1 MEEFQKDRDSPA
13 HWGSSEESENTCGTE
28 GFNLERQEI
37 IDEISSKPSL
47 NDPTERSA
55 KRRKPALM
63 FKSNAVGESSTRASP
78 TQGVEMAQK
87 LQKDRDSPAHGV
99 SLLSEGTKAASGT
112 EGLSIEIQEIIDDGS
127 ETPVN
132 DPIDQVES
140 LQKKDDEAST
150 ERSRKSCETGVKVVK
165 KEDGA
170 AASTHV
176 EDDLVVIEAQNE
188 SGGEKLKEKDDEAS
202 TERSAKSCET
212 GLKVVK
218 KEGGAEASTH
228 VDDDLVVIEAQN
240 ESGGEKLKK
249 DDEASTERSAKS
261 CETGLKVVKKED
273 GAEAST
279 HVDDDLVVIEARN
292 EPGGE
297 KLKEKDDEVST
308 ERSAK
313 SCETGL
319 KVVKDEDG
327 AEASTHVDDDL
338 VVIGAQNESGGEKLE
353 ENSQTELSSQLR
365 VDLKE
370 TMLGF
375 VYRRQF
381 GKRR

>member
-1 MEEFQKDRDSPA
+1 MVVGKCAMDKGKSPAQMEEFQKDRDSPA
-13 HWGSSEESENTCGTE
+13 HGASSEESENACGTE
-28 GFNLERQEI
+28 GFNLAPQKI

-218 KEGGAEASTH
+218 KEDGAEASTYVDDDLVVIEARNEPGGEKLKEKDDEASTELSAKSCETGLKVVKEEDGAEASTH

-240 ESGGEKLKK
+240 ESGGEKL
-249 DDEASTERSAKS
+249 
-261 CETGLKVVKKED
+261 ED
-273 GAEAST
+273 NSQ
-279 HVDDDLVVIEARN
+279 N
-292 EPGGE
+292 EISGQLPVE
-297 KLKEKDDEVST
+297 LKEKMF
-308 ERSAK
+308 A
-313 SCETGL
+313 CL
-319 KVVKDEDG
+319 
-327 AEASTHVDDDL
+327 
-338 VVIGAQNESGGEKLE
+338 
-353 ENSQTELSSQLR
+353 
-365 VDLKE
+365 
-370 TMLGF
+370 
-375 VYRRQF
+375 YRRQY